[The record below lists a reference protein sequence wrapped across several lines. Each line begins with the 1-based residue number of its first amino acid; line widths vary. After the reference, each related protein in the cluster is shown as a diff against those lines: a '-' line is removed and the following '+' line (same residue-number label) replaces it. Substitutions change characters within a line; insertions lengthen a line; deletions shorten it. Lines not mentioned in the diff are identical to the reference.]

1 MALKAVE
8 PLDKSYHRQRH
19 LIVNGTSL
27 VDCQPRIPVAVQGK
41 ADQRKKTGGWLLA
54 FWQVG
59 ENKTVKNLKM
69 GLILMDR
76 IHFYF
81 AYNGIFLEYYTI
93 LQREKF
99 VAKQLILFIY

>member
-41 ADQRKKTGGWLLA
+41 ADQRKNWWLIISVL
-54 FWQVG
+54 
-59 ENKTVKNLKM
+59 TS
-69 GLILMDR
+69 R
-76 IHFYF
+76 
-81 AYNGIFLEYYTI
+81 
-93 LQREKF
+93 
-99 VAKQLILFIY
+99 

>member
-41 ADQRKKTGGWLLA
+41 ADQRKKWRLIIGVLTG
-54 FWQVG
+54 
-59 ENKTVKNLKM
+59 
-69 GLILMDR
+69 R
-76 IHFYF
+76 
-81 AYNGIFLEYYTI
+81 
-93 LQREKF
+93 
-99 VAKQLILFIY
+99 